1 MTLLRSP
8 QNPPLRRG
16 ALATAVVITLLTS
29 STTAVSANAQETINT
44 RISRIVLGVGS
55 DATEANLAW
64 QSKRPGAQSVQYW
77 PANDP
82 DNVTEIESTRGPYNA
97 AFFYPHEAT
106 MTGLQPETQFI
117 YRVGNDRRGWSEKR
131 TFTTGADSDTWN
143 FLAMADVQIGV
154 DTKIREQ
161 AAAWN
166 KAVNVAT
173 GEHPESAFIMLLG
186 DQIEG
191 WGAPVAQLEAFTAPE
206 KLQQYRLAVMKGNH
220 ETYAPDSH
228 FRDTYFLPNE
238 VGSSANYFF
247 NYNNVLFIGLD
258 GNRSS
263 SEDIN
268 SHAKFVNDTI
278 ANSGAE
284 ADWVVVGIH
293 QAPFSQ
299 GKHYT
304 DSDVVRLRNE
314 LTPKLSEAGVDLVL
328 SGHDHIYTRTHLMN
342 GFNPVI
348 PEGASKSGDVLIP
361 EDGEVLYV
369 TSTTA
374 TGGKYYDFQDK
385 YGDTHPNI
393 REERAR
399 DLAHDSTARWRQD
412 YNPDYTNIEVS
423 PTELKLTTYN
433 INTPYVVDQVT
444 LKKKDVPEETP
455 TANPTT
461 EQPTTEQP
469 TTEQPTSGQPTS
481 GQPTS
486 EQTSTAAEP
495 TTEPS
500 GSTVTATATETATAT
515 ATETATATAT
525 ATQTTTATQ
534 PPKTEVLTTT
544 VTSEKLV
551 TTTKTSVGTA
561 TVTQTST
568 QTTPVTQVVEQTKTV
583 PTTVK
588 ETVVQTETVK
598 VPTTITKAQATEV
611 VTTTRTSVG
620 SATVT
625 ETATLTSPVTKVV
638 ETTKTVPTTATA
650 TIVETKLVPT
660 TLTGAA
666 DPKTQVVTTTLTSNG
681 TTTVVEK
688 TTTIK
693 ATDSSLS
700 TVTKTV
706 SQEPAPAT
714 TAKPSGQTDGDVE
727 QTSSGSSASSIIAI
741 VLGLLAALLAGIIA
755 VIFDM
760 YPQLVED
767 FRERYN
773 I

>member
-82 DNVTEIESTRGPYNA
+82 DNVTEIESTRGPYNVA
-97 AFFYPHEAT
+97 GFYPHEAT
-106 MTGLQPETQFI
+106 MTGLQPETQYI

-444 LKKKDVPEETP
+444 LRKKDAAEEAET
-455 TANPTT
+455 TAAPA
-461 EQPTTEQP
+461 
-469 TTEQPTSGQPTS
+469 
-481 GQPTS
+481 TS
-486 EQTSTAAEP
+486 EQTTTPATSEQTNTSAAAP
-495 TTEPS
+495 
-500 GSTVTATATETATAT
+500 STV
-515 ATETATATAT
+515 
-525 ATQTTTATQ
+525 TTTAT
-534 PPKTEVLTTT
+534 PDPDVVTSTVTTEKAVPTTTTSVGKTT
-544 VTSEKLV
+544 VTE
-551 TTTKTSVGTA
+551 TS
-561 TVTQTST
+561 TVTSPST
-568 QTTPVTQVVEQTKTV
+568 LVVEKTKTV

-588 ETVVQTETVK
+588 QILTQTTTVTSTTE
-598 VPTTITKAQATEV
+598 ITKNATSEP
-611 VTTTRTSVG
+611 S
-620 SATVT
+620 
-625 ETATLTSPVTKVV
+625 
-638 ETTKTVPTTATA
+638 PTTA
-650 TIVETKLVPT
+650 
-660 TLTGAA
+660 
-666 DPKTQVVTTTLTSNG
+666 
-681 TTTVVEK
+681 
-688 TTTIK
+688 
-693 ATDSSLS
+693 DSS
-700 TVTKTV
+700 
-706 SQEPAPAT
+706 APDDSAR
-714 TAKPSGQTDGDVE
+714 STDG
-727 QTSSGSSASSIIAI
+727 SAAGSSTGGIILT
-741 VLGLLAALLAGIIA
+741 VLGILFALAAAIA
-755 VIFDM
+755 AVLINM
-760 YPQLVED
+760 NPQLVQD
-767 FRERYN
+767 IRNKYN